1 MKQKVPIFARKS
13 DYLIIGLLLAASLLC
28 WFIPFRHQ
36 GNIAQIR
43 LNGIV
48 IAELSLSKPQEAL
61 TIDDAD
67 GYIFHIEQ
75 GKISV
80 TAAPC
85 QGQVCVHSA
94 PISAVGQQIICLP
107 NHLTITILGDSDPD
121 TPDAVL

>member
-1 MKQKVPIFARKS
+1 MKQNVPIFARKP

-61 TIDDAD
+61 TIDDAE

-85 QGQVCVHSA
+85 QGQVCVHST
-94 PISAVGQQIICLP
+94 PIGAVGQQIICLP
-107 NHLTITILGDSDPD
+107 NHLMITIVGTKTDSV
-121 TPDAVL
+121 PDAVL